1 MRRKRVLSATMMILG
16 IWLLAGLCAA
26 ASDSEEEPG
35 YMENIEESLME
46 EFDFQEI
53 EEVLDELFP
62 EEKLS
67 FRRDST
73 YLYEWRHTGRIG
85 YGETPDKR
93 SVYLCFSGK

>member
-53 EEVLDELFP
+53 EEVLDELEKYYRESMDLIGENKARLYAKAKT
-62 EEKLS
+62 EEQKQA
-67 FRRDST
+67 DN
-73 YLYEWRHTGRIG
+73 
-85 YGETPDKR
+85 
-93 SVYLCFSGK
+93 